1 MRGIKTLNQL
11 SSNEIGFKPT
21 AASATRIKMI
31 SRFRSSRS
39 SSASTILIKAFI
51 GVYLLL
57 DEIKSLLRSDTNAD
71 FHLFFHYRRHKIVP
85 SFPVQYIQLIY

>member
-1 MRGIKTLNQL
+1 MHPHW
-11 SSNEIGFKPT
+11 SS
-21 AASATRIKMI
+21 
-31 SRFRSSRS
+31 
-39 SSASTILIKAFI
+39 ILIKAFI

-85 SFPVQYIQLIY
+85 SFPVQYIFNLFLTTTARKDPSSESKRHSLTPVPTF

>member
-1 MRGIKTLNQL
+1 MHPHW
-11 SSNEIGFKPT
+11 SS
-21 AASATRIKMI
+21 
-31 SRFRSSRS
+31 
-39 SSASTILIKAFI
+39 ILIKAFI

-85 SFPVQYIQLIY
+85 PLSK